1 MLRHPGFSHAVCAI
15 RQQRRNRFS
24 FRVRRHHRCRFAIL
38 TAAMR
43 GQTADSGDGKLRARK
58 RFLRELIPLDDLNP
72 PLNRLVRR
80 A

>member
-15 RQQRRNRFS
+15 RQQRRNCFP

-58 RFLRELIPLDDLNP
+58 RFLRDLIPLDDLNP